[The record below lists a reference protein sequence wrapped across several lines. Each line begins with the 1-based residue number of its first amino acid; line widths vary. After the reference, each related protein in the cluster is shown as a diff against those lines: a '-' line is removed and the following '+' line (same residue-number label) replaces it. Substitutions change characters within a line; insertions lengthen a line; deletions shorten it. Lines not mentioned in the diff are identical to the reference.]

1 MIKTDIDYINL
12 FFKNDLGLEDQQLS
26 QLITVCNI
34 LEDFK
39 TKYLIGVSEEEYI
52 KNCNLSLGEKKK

>member
-12 FFKNDLGLEDQQLS
+12 FFKDDLGLEDQQLY

-34 LEDFK
+34 LGDFK
-39 TKYLIGVSEEEYI
+39 AKYL
-52 KNCNLSLGEKKK
+52 